1 MSANTYTYTQHQLV
15 ETDGLNIRAML
26 SRYLRLWPW
35 FILSII
41 VMLSI
46 GHVYLLNKQ
55 PIYKIQASLLVQ
67 DQQKGSEQSSSLKE
81 LGVFTH
87 KQVVEN
93 EIEIL
98 RSFTLMN
105 RVAEKLHLDVRYF
118 QNNAFGKHEL
128 YTDSPVEL
136 TIESRKPE
144 LYKKPLNITL
154 PSDKSVK
161 INEQIYPVNQFVETP
176 YGRLKITTK
185 NLPLDSTSTYSIQ
198 VTKRATSV
206 KNYLTNLHA
215 IPTGK
220 GSTVILLSLED
231 AVPEK
236 GEAILNQLIRE
247 YNEAAI
253 MDKNKVAASTL
264 KFIEDR
270 LNIVSGE
277 LASAERNV
285 EQYKS
290 HQGITDLSAQAQ
302 TFLQTVQ
309 QNDALMNQVQIQLA
323 TLNDLQKYIEGKG
336 DNRGNTPAVVGLSD
350 PVLLSLINNLTQLEQ
365 QRDHLLHTT
374 SELNPLLETVD
385 SQIKL
390 TKNNMASTILTM
402 KNMLQS
408 TQRQYVDKNGSVE
421 GAIRTIP
428 QKERVL
434 MDITRQQAI
443 KNSLYT
449 YLLQKREETAVA
461 FASTMAD
468 TRTIDTALSE
478 DEPVRPNKSIIFALF
493 GLLGL
498 VMPIAVV
505 ASNDAL
511 NNRVTRR
518 VDVEEVTQVPILG
531 ELVKK
536 RQKGSLVIT
545 PKGQSVIA
553 EQIRTIRAC
562 LPSLRNEATE
572 SQVLLFTSSISG
584 EGKSFVSVNL
594 GMSLAYVDKPTVILD
609 MDLRAP
615 KLHKVFELKN
625 AVGISD
631 YLQGES
637 TLDDVLTPVPG
648 STNYYVITSGNI
660 PNNPSEL
667 LSSPRLEQLITELRD
682 RFDYII
688 IDTPPV
694 GLVSDARIIAPLID
708 TTFFM
713 VRHNVTPKN
722 HLRMIEK
729 LHMDNRFPRLNI
741 ILNAV
746 DGSDA
751 YQYSN
756 RHNEDYIYGKT
767 GRKKWMLS

>member
-15 ETDGLNIRAML
+15 ESDGLNIRSLL
-26 SRYLRLWPW
+26 SKYSKLWPW
-35 FILSII
+35 FILSTIL
-41 VMLSI
+41 MLTM
-46 GHVYLLNKQ
+46 GHIYLSNKQ

-81 LGVFTH
+81 LGVFAH

-118 QNNAFGKHEL
+118 QNTTFGKREL
-128 YTDSPVEL
+128 YTDSPIELIVE
-136 TIESRKPE
+136 SGKPE
-144 LYKKPLNITL
+144 LYKKPLEVLFLST
-154 PSDKSVK
+154 KAVK
-161 INEQIYPVNQFVETP
+161 INEQVYPVNHTIETP
-176 YGRLKITTK
+176 YGRLKIITQK
-185 NLPLDSTSTYSIQ
+185 QSFDSSIPYSIQ

-231 AVPEK
+231 AVPAK

-290 HQGITDLSAQAQ
+290 HQGITDLSVQAQ

-323 TLNDLQKYIEGKG
+323 TLNDLQKYIEGKSDTKG
-336 DNRGNTPAVVGLSD
+336 STPAVVGLSD
-350 PVLLSLINNLTQLEQ
+350 PVLLSLINSLTQLEQ

-385 SQIKL
+385 SQIRL
-390 TKNNMASTILTM
+390 TKNNMAGTIRTM
-402 KNMLQS
+402 KDMLLS
-408 TQRQYVDKNGSVE
+408 TQRQYADKNGSVE

-478 DEPVRPNKSIIFALF
+478 DEPVRPNKSIIYALF
-493 GLLGL
+493 SLLGL
-498 VMPIAVV
+498 VIPVAVV

-531 ELVKK
+531 ELVRK

-553 EQIRTIRAC
+553 EQIRTLRAC
-562 LPSLRNEATE
+562 LPSLRNEASE

-584 EGKSFVSVNL
+584 EGKSFVSINL
-594 GMSLAYVDKPTVILD
+594 GMSLAYVNKPTVILD

-615 KLHKVFELKN
+615 KLHKVFDLIN
-625 AVGISD
+625 TIGISD
-631 YLQGES
+631 YLQGEA

-660 PNNPSEL
+660 PINPSEL
-667 LSSPRLEQLITELRD
+667 LSSPRLAQLITELRE
-682 RFDYII
+682 RFDYTI

-694 GLVSDARIIAPLID
+694 GLVSDARIIAPLVD

-729 LHMDNRFPRLNI
+729 LHTDNRFPRLNI

-756 RHNEDYIYGKT
+756 NYSEDYVYGKQS
-767 GRKKWMLS
+767 RKKWMLS

>member
-1 MSANTYTYTQHQLV
+1 M
-15 ETDGLNIRAML
+15 ETDGLHIRSML
-26 SRYLRLWPW
+26 SKYIRLWPW
-35 FILSII
+35 FLLSVV
-41 VMLSI
+41 VMLAVGRI
-46 GHVYLLNKQ
+46 YLLNKQ
-55 PIYKIQASLLVQ
+55 PVYKIQASLLVQ

-81 LGVFTH
+81 LGVFAH

-105 RVAEKLHLDVRYF
+105 RVADKLHLDIRYF
-118 QNNAFGKHEL
+118 QNTTFGKHEL
-128 YTDSPVEL
+128 YNESPVEVIVE
-136 TIESRKPE
+136 TAKPD
-144 LYKKPLNITL
+144 LYKKSLQLSLRGNKAI
-154 PSDKSVK
+154 K
-161 INEQIYPVNQFVETP
+161 INEQVYPINQSINTP
-176 YGRLKITTK
+176 YGQLKVLTK
-185 NLPLDSTSTYSIQ
+185 NLPIDSTVTYSVQ
-198 VTKRATSV
+198 VTKRATSI

-270 LNIVSGE
+270 LTIVSGE

-290 HQGITDLSAQAQ
+290 HQGITDLSVQAQ

-323 TLNDLQKYIEGKG
+323 TLNDLQKYVEGKSEH
-336 DNRGNTPAVVGLSD
+336 RGSTPAVVGLSD
-350 PVLLSLINNLTQLEQ
+350 PVLLSLISNLTQLEQ

-385 SQIKL
+385 SQIRL
-390 TKNNMASTILTM
+390 AKNNIASTIFTM

-408 TQRQYVDKNGSVE
+408 TQQQYIDKNGSVE

-468 TRTIDTALSE
+468 TRTIDTALSG

-498 VMPIAVV
+498 VIPIAVV

-553 EQIRTIRAC
+553 EQIRTLRAC
-562 LPSLRNEATE
+562 LPSLRNETTE

-584 EGKSFVSVNL
+584 EGKSFVSINL
-594 GMSLAYVDKPTVILD
+594 GMSLAYVNKPTVILD

-615 KLHKVFELKN
+615 KLHKVFDLKN
-625 AVGISD
+625 TIGISD
-631 YLQGES
+631 YLQGDVS
-637 TLDDVLTPVPG
+637 IDDVLTPVPG

-660 PNNPSEL
+660 PLNPSEL
-667 LSSPRLEQLITELRD
+667 LSNSRLNQLIDALRE

-694 GLVSDARIIAPLID
+694 GLVSDARIIAPLVD

-729 LHMDNRFPRLNI
+729 MHLDNRFPRLNI

-756 RHNEDYIYGKT
+756 THNGDYVYGRT

>member
-15 ETDGLNIRAML
+15 ESDGLNIRALL
-26 SRYLRLWPW
+26 SKYSKLWPW
-35 FILSII
+35 FLLSTTL
-41 VMLSI
+41 MLTI
-46 GHVYLLNKQ
+46 GHIYLSNKQ

-81 LGVFTH
+81 LGVFAH

-118 QNNAFGKHEL
+118 QNTTFGKREI
-128 YTDSPVEL
+128 YTDSPIELIVE
-136 TIESRKPE
+136 SGKAE
-144 LYKKPLNITL
+144 LYKKPLEVFVLSN
-154 PSDKSVK
+154 KAVK
-161 INEQIYPVNQFVETP
+161 INEQVYPVNHAIETP
-176 YGRLKITTK
+176 YGRLKIITQK
-185 NLPLDSTSTYSIQ
+185 QPVDSSNPYFIQ

-231 AVPEK
+231 AVPAK

-277 LASAERNV
+277 LASAEKNV

-290 HQGITDLSAQAQ
+290 HQGITDLSVQAQ

-323 TLNDLQKYIEGKG
+323 TLNDLQKYIEGKSDTKG
-336 DNRGNTPAVVGLSD
+336 STPAVVGLSD
-350 PVLLSLINNLTQLEQ
+350 PVLLSLISNLTQLEQ

-374 SELNPLLETVD
+374 SELNPLLEAVD
-385 SQIKL
+385 SQIRL
-390 TKNNMASTILTM
+390 TKNNMASTIRTM
-402 KNMLQS
+402 KDMLLS

-478 DEPVRPNKSIIFALF
+478 DDPVRPNKSIIYALF
-493 GLLGL
+493 SLLGL
-498 VMPIAVV
+498 VIPVAVV

-531 ELVKK
+531 ELVRK

-553 EQIRTIRAC
+553 EQIRTLRAC

-584 EGKSFVSVNL
+584 EGKSFVSINL
-594 GMSLAYVDKPTVILD
+594 GMSLAYVNKPTVILD

-615 KLHKVFELKN
+615 KLHKVFGLIN
-625 AVGISD
+625 TIGISD
-631 YLQGES
+631 YLQGEA

-648 STNYYVITSGNI
+648 STNYYVVTSGNI
-660 PNNPSEL
+660 PINPSEL
-667 LSSPRLEQLITELRD
+667 LSSPRLAQLIAELRE
-682 RFDYII
+682 RFDYTI

-694 GLVSDARIIAPLID
+694 GLVSDARIIAPLVD

-722 HLRMIEK
+722 HLRMIDK

-756 RHNEDYIYGKT
+756 NYSEDYVYGKQS
-767 GRKKWMLS
+767 RKKWILS

>member
-1 MSANTYTYTQHQLV
+1 
-15 ETDGLNIRAML
+15 ML
-26 SRYLRLWPW
+26 T
-35 FILSII
+35 
-41 VMLSI
+41 I
-46 GHVYLLNKQ
+46 GHIYLSNKQ

-81 LGVFTH
+81 LGVFAH

-118 QNNAFGKHEL
+118 QNTTFGKREI
-128 YTDSPVEL
+128 YTDSPIELIVE
-136 TIESRKPE
+136 SGKAE
-144 LYKKPLNITL
+144 LYKKPLEVFVLSN
-154 PSDKSVK
+154 KAVK
-161 INEQIYPVNQFVETP
+161 INEQVYPVNHAIETP
-176 YGRLKITTK
+176 YGRLKIITQK
-185 NLPLDSTSTYSIQ
+185 QPVDSSNPYFIQ

-231 AVPEK
+231 AVPAK

-277 LASAERNV
+277 LASAEKNV

-290 HQGITDLSAQAQ
+290 HQGITDLSVQAQ

-323 TLNDLQKYIEGKG
+323 TLNDLQKYIEGKSDTKG
-336 DNRGNTPAVVGLSD
+336 STPAVVGLSD
-350 PVLLSLINNLTQLEQ
+350 PVLLSLISNLTQLEQ

-374 SELNPLLETVD
+374 SELNPLLEAVD
-385 SQIKL
+385 SQIRL
-390 TKNNMASTILTM
+390 TKNNMASTIRTM
-402 KNMLQS
+402 KDMLLS

-478 DEPVRPNKSIIFALF
+478 DDPVRPNKSIIYALF
-493 GLLGL
+493 SLLGL
-498 VMPIAVV
+498 VIPVAVV

-531 ELVKK
+531 ELVRK

-553 EQIRTIRAC
+553 EQIRTLRAC

-584 EGKSFVSVNL
+584 EGKSFVSINL
-594 GMSLAYVDKPTVILD
+594 GMSLAYVNKPTVILD

-615 KLHKVFELKN
+615 KLHKVFGLIN
-625 AVGISD
+625 TIGISD
-631 YLQGES
+631 YLQGEA

-648 STNYYVITSGNI
+648 STNYYVVTSGNI
-660 PNNPSEL
+660 PINPSEL
-667 LSSPRLEQLITELRD
+667 LSSPRLAQLIAELRE
-682 RFDYII
+682 RFDYTI

-694 GLVSDARIIAPLID
+694 GLVSDARIIAPLVD

-722 HLRMIEK
+722 HLRMIDK

-756 RHNEDYIYGKT
+756 NYSEDYVYGKQS
-767 GRKKWMLS
+767 RKKWILS

>member
-1 MSANTYTYTQHQLV
+1 MSTNTYTYTQHQLV
-15 ETDGLNIRAML
+15 ESDGLNIRTLL
-26 SRYLRLWPW
+26 SKYSKLWPW
-35 FILSII
+35 FIASTGL
-41 VMLSI
+41 MLTI
-46 GHVYLLNKQ
+46 GHIYLSNKQ

-81 LGVFTH
+81 LGVFAH

-105 RVAEKLHLDVRYF
+105 RVADKLHLDIRYF
-118 QNNAFGKHEL
+118 QNTTFGKREI
-128 YTDSPVEL
+128 YTDSPIELIVE
-136 TIESRKPE
+136 SGKPE
-144 LYKKPLNITL
+144 LYKKPLEVIL
-154 PSDKSVK
+154 LSSKSVK
-161 INEQIYPVNQFVETP
+161 INEQIYPANQLIETP
-176 YGRLKITTK
+176 YGWLKIIIKKQDIDTET
-185 NLPLDSTSTYSIQ
+185 PYFIQ
-198 VTKRATSV
+198 ATKRSTSV

-215 IPTGK
+215 VPTGK

-231 AVPEK
+231 AVPAK

-277 LASAERNV
+277 LASAEKNV

-290 HQGITDLSAQAQ
+290 HQGITDLSVQAQ

-323 TLNDLQKYIEGKG
+323 TLNDLQKYIEGKSE
-336 DNRGNTPAVVGLSD
+336 NRGSTPAVVGLSD

-365 QRDHLLHTT
+365 QQDHLLHTT

-390 TKNNMASTILTM
+390 TKSNMASTIRSM
-402 KNMLQS
+402 KDMLLS
-408 TQRQYVDKNGSVE
+408 TQRQYVDKNGTVE

-478 DEPVRPNKSIIFALF
+478 DEPVRPNKSIIYALF
-493 GLLGL
+493 SLLGL
-498 VMPIAVV
+498 VIPIAVV
-505 ASNDAL
+505 AGNDAL

-553 EQIRTIRAC
+553 EQIRTLRAC

-584 EGKSFVSVNL
+584 EGKSFVSINL
-594 GMSLAYVDKPTVILD
+594 GMSLAYVNKPTVILD

-615 KLHKVFELKN
+615 KLHKVFNLN
-625 AVGISD
+625 NSIGISD
-631 YLQGES
+631 YLQGEA

-660 PNNPSEL
+660 PINPSEL
-667 LSSPRLEQLITELRD
+667 LSSPRLAQLITQLRE

-694 GLVSDARIIAPLID
+694 GLVSDARIISPLVD

-722 HLRMIEK
+722 HLRMIDK
-729 LHMDNRFPRLNI
+729 LHVDNRFPRLNI

-756 RHNEDYIYGKT
+756 SYNDDYVYGKP